1 MRTRHLFLTS
11 LVLLVVSTGM
21 IGQYT
26 PWMYWTLLP
35 EEIMAEIIGETSGET
50 AWKTIMET
58 GGYNKDRL
66 EDEYESTFYES
77 QYIYEQLKKYG
88 LPGANITRFP
98 GGTVWDGIEGELW
111 EVNPSRQK
119 MASYLDNTAML
130 VRGSRNADVKTEL
143 IWVGQGQKKDLDGL
157 DVKGKIV
164 VTEGGVSQSRPAFD
178 PLQIPWSGIR
188 NRGNDEIVS
197 GFAFY
202 LPFREGLFLKQRL
215 LRGEKITVEARV
227 RAEERPYT
235 LQCPECFIPG
245 TDPEAEENIFSAH
258 LFEGYVKQGANDNKS
273 GSAAILE
280 IARTLHRLIESGRIP
295 RPRRTIRFLW
305 GPEFSGT
312 GPWVKANRD
321 LMDKTLCNINLDM
334 VGEWLSLNQAH
345 FCLMR
350 TTGNG
355 SIVRGPVSLTAIP
368 GESSLPSVRT
378 NPSST
383 ALKPI
388 TERRIMRCSMTG
400 GFRFPG

>member
-215 LRGEKITVEARV
+215 LRGEKITVEA
-227 RAEERPYT
+227 
-235 LQCPECFIPG
+235 
-245 TDPEAEENIFSAH
+245 
-258 LFEGYVKQGANDNKS
+258 
-273 GSAAILE
+273 
-280 IARTLHRLIESGRIP
+280 
-295 RPRRTIRFLW
+295 
-305 GPEFSGT
+305 
-312 GPWVKANRD
+312 
-321 LMDKTLCNINLDM
+321 
-334 VGEWLSLNQAH
+334 
-345 FCLMR
+345 
-350 TTGNG
+350 
-355 SIVRGPVSLTAIP
+355 
-368 GESSLPSVRT
+368 
-378 NPSST
+378 
-383 ALKPI
+383 
-388 TERRIMRCSMTG
+388 
-400 GFRFPG
+400 

>member
-1 MRTRHLFLTS
+1 
-11 LVLLVVSTGM
+11 
-21 IGQYT
+21 
-26 PWMYWTLLP
+26 MYWTLLP

-66 EDEYESTFYES
+66 ADEYESTFYES

-111 EVNPSRQK
+111 EVTPNRQK
-119 MASYLDNTAML
+119 IASYLDNSAML
-130 VRGSRNADVKTEL
+130 VRGSQNADVTAEL
-143 IWVGQGQKKDLDGL
+143 VWVGQGQKKDLDGL

-227 RAEERPYT
+227 RAEERPY
-235 LQCPECFIPG
+235 
-245 TDPEAEENIFSAH
+245 
-258 LFEGYVKQGANDNKS
+258 
-273 GSAAILE
+273 
-280 IARTLHRLIESGRIP
+280 TLHRLIESGRIP